1 MGRVVE
7 KSLRKDLFE
16 GNGDEEL
23 RAAYETLNGLTEEEK
38 YNLIIS
44 LMFNKIQGE
53 RV

>member
-1 MGRVVE
+1 MERVVE

-16 GNGDEEL
+16 GNWDEEL
-23 RAAYETLNGLTEEEK
+23 RATYETLNVLTEEEK
-38 YNLIIS
+38 NNLIIS